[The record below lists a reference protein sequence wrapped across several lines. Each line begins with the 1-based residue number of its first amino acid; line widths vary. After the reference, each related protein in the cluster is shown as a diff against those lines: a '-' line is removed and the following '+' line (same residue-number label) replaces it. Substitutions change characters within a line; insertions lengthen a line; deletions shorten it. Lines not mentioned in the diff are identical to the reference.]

1 MILTLILF
9 QSLQL
14 TPPRL
19 IEAQHPYSAKEFDAT
34 VEKYAPETSC
44 VCTTT
49 RVNPKTLKA
58 TIVLVTDCACE
69 EDK

>member
-1 MILTLILF
+1 MLLTLILA

-19 IEAQHPYSAKEFDAT
+19 IETQHLYTAKEFDAT
-34 VEKYAPETSC
+34 VEKYAPETGC
-44 VCTTT
+44 ICTTT

-58 TIVLVTDCACE
+58 DVILVTDCSCE
-69 EDK
+69 DDK